1 MTRPTL
7 YARKMRCPAGSAL
20 RGRFQ
25 ATFTPLV
32 VSTREG
38 RALPCDTFGAETWR
52 SEAVRRR
59 TDRVMSGIEET
70 ASAGPITRAKPSGNG
85 AYRRNRHSGAPADF
99 GNSRHAKAGK
109 TAAIGAEAKRPDG
122 SAGLTAA
129 GLAFR
134 RRAASLGENQNFGGA
149 RSIEIKRTQAIRTA
163 HPRRLRRQRL

>member
-7 YARKMRCPAGSAL
+7 YARKMRCPAGRAL

-32 VSTREG
+32 VSTREERG
-38 RALPCDTFGAETWR
+38 LPCDTFARNMG

-59 TDRVMSGIEET
+59 TDRVMSGIDET

-85 AYRRNRHSGAPADF
+85 AYRRNRHSAAPADF

-109 TAAIGAEAKRPDG
+109 TAAIGAEAKRRDG
-122 SAGLTAA
+122 SAGLTAS

-149 RSIEIKRTQAIRTA
+149 RSIKIKRTQAIRTA